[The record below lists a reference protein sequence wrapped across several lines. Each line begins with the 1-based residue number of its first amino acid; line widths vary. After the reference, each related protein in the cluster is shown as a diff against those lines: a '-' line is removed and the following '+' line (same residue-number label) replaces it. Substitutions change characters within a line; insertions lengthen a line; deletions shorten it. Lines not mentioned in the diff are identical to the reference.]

1 MQALKDLL
9 KSERGLIGLALLIG
23 ATTLTALGRMT
34 VDQWQTYSMVI
45 FGTYV
50 AGKTVSG
57 VAYAITSRPEAM
69 APEGKM
75 DALAKLAADLVPLL
89 IPQAPPFPA
98 AVPMP
103 TSPLERRP
111 TPDDFATAG
120 AAEEPSPDD
129 VDTDRQRKPAVI

>member
-23 ATTLTALGRMT
+23 ATTLTALGRMS

-75 DALAKLAADLVPLL
+75 DALAKLAADLLPLL
-89 IPQAPPFPA
+89 IPPAPAAAPFPA

-103 TSPLERRP
+103 TSAA
-111 TPDDFATAG
+111 DDFATAG
-120 AAEEPSPDD
+120 AADAPSPDD